1 MSGDNVPAAALST
14 LDTMVRYL
22 LRGLN
27 QPFEYE
33 LHSGLNT
40 IGRNPTNEFRI
51 PEASVSS
58 FHAEVTVMDGGK
70 AVVVRDLQSTNG
82 TFIDGQPVEEAQL
95 LPGQALQLGSVE
107 LRLEAEEFEIRVPTG
122 PSQTLAQAAGT
133 LQALPDGTV
142 ACSRNA
148 NLPATHQAIGGC
160 QAVMRCPGLFNIASL
175 RGMKLSGGSGQ
186 LVFCPDCN
194 AKCEPIPGVTSQPA
208 KRSSLFSRLTQTI
221 QLGWKKK

>member
-1 MSGDNVPAAALST
+1 
-14 LDTMVRYL
+14 MVRYI

-58 FHAEVTVMDGGK
+58 FHAEVTVLDGAK

-82 TFIDGQPVEEAQL
+82 TFIDGQPVEESQL
-95 LPGQALQLGSVE
+95 LPGHALQLGSVE
-107 LRLEAEEFEIRVPTG
+107 LRLESEEFEIRIPTG
-122 PSQTLAQAAGT
+122 PQQNVAQAAGV

-148 NLPATHQAIGGC
+148 GLPATHQAIGGC
-160 QAVMRCPGLFNIASL
+160 QAVIRCPGLFNAASL
-175 RGMKLSGGSGQ
+175 RAMKLSGGSAGQ
-186 LVFCPDCN
+186 MLFCPDCN
-194 AKCEPIPGVTSQPA
+194 AKCEPIPGVTDKTE
-208 KRSSLFSRLTQTI
+208 KRPSLFARLTQTV

>member
-1 MSGDNVPAAALST
+1 
-14 LDTMVRYL
+14 MVRYI

-58 FHAEVTVMDGGK
+58 FHAELTVLDGGK
-70 AVVVRDLQSTNG
+70 AVVVRDPQSTNG

-95 LPGQALQLGSVE
+95 MPGHLLQLGSVE
-107 LRLEAEEFEIRVPTG
+107 LRLESEEFEIRVPVSA
-122 PSQTLAQAAGT
+122 PVMAQAHGT
-133 LQALPDGTV
+133 LQALPDGTL

-148 NLPATHQAIGGC
+148 SLPATHQAIGGC
-160 QAVMRCPGLFNIASL
+160 QAVVRCPGMFNAASL
-175 RGMKLSGGSGQ
+175 RAMKLSGGSAGQ
-186 LVFCPDCN
+186 MLFCPDCN
-194 AKCEPIPGVTSQPA
+194 AKCEPIPGVTDKTE
-208 KRSSLFSRLTQTI
+208 KRPSLFARLTQTV
-221 QLGWKKK
+221 QLGWKKR